1 MQNAN
6 WRGSRRRLA
15 KLVARRQMHA
25 YLILHRSF
33 ETKSDFARKKVSQLC
48 DAILA
53 TYKIRL
59 CLFLALKVSA
69 TSFHISRLN
78 FAPPLAAAVR
88 AEMGDRRSN
97 RYGGYRDGGKRFWVK
112 FGARLPPLRR
122 MDGTT
127 LVECATFRQ
136 DYFPESCL

>member
-1 MQNAN
+1 MIILVHPSH
-6 WRGSRRRLA
+6 SRNL
-15 KLVARRQMHA
+15 KV
-25 YLILHRSF
+25 IRS
-33 ETKSDFARKKVSQLC
+33 
-48 DAILA
+48 
-53 TYKIRL
+53 
-59 CLFLALKVSA
+59 LFLTLKVSSP
-69 TSFHISRLN
+69 SFHISRLN
-78 FAPPLAAAVR
+78 FAPPLAAAAAVR

-97 RYGGYRDGGKRFWVK
+97 RNGGYRDGGGKRFRVK